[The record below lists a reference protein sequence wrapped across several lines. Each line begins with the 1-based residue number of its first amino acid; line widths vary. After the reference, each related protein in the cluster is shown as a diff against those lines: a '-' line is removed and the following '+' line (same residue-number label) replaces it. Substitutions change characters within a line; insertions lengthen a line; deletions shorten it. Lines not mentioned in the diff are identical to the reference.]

1 MRKDTESSLRHQLD
15 MAEKEI
21 DRLQW
26 LVADPIIRSKR
37 KAFYDFLLN
46 LKSLLK
52 VQTTFAKWESE
63 SSPFPSPERMEEDID
78 RHIEVSLKALFGS
91 KGTSTLMKLDLRLM
105 AMSFDRSTAILT
117 QPNLW
122 KRIINIITKNTTE
135 DNN

>member
-1 MRKDTESSLRHQLD
+1 MRMDTESSLRHRLD

-21 DRLQW
+21 DTLEW
-26 LVADPIIRSKR
+26 LVAEPIISNKR

-46 LKSLLK
+46 LKSLQK
-52 VQTTFAKWESE
+52 VQTTFARWESE

-78 RHIEVSLKALFGS
+78 RHIEISLKALVGS
-91 KGTSTLMKLDLRLM
+91 KDAETLMKLDLRSM
-105 AMSFDRSTAILT
+105 AMSLDKSTNLPS
-117 QPNLW
+117 QPTLW

>member
-1 MRKDTESSLRHQLD
+1 MRMDTESSLRHRLD

-21 DRLQW
+21 ARLQW
-26 LVADPIIRSKR
+26 LVAEPIIRNKR

-63 SSPFPSPERMEEDID
+63 SSPFPSPERMEKDID

-91 KGTSTLMKLDLRLM
+91 KDAETLMKLDLRSM
-105 AMSFDRSTAILT
+105 AMSFDKSTT
-117 QPNLW
+117 HPSQPNLW
-122 KRIINIITKNTTE
+122 KRIVKIISKNTTE